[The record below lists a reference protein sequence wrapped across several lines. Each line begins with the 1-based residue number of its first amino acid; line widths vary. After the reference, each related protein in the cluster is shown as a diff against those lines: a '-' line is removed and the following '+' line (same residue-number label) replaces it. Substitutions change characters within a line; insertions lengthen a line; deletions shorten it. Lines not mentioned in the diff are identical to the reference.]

1 VNLDS
6 KSIIENTIAHDAEAE
21 RELLVVLRELITLA
35 VERPG
40 GVAIDELARRLGKDQ
55 DRRSVRELLERGR
68 LAQEDEI
75 GSVERFAVVER
86 VYDDPFAYGAPATFR
101 PPSGASTWRES
112 APSRTLTARRRY
124 CAGAAIPRP
133 SLTPSESRGRGL

>member
-1 VNLDS
+1 MNLDS

-21 RELLVVLRELITLA
+21 RELLVVLRELVTLA

-75 GSVERFAVVER
+75 GAVERFAVVER
-86 VYDDPFAYGAPATFR
+86 VYDDPFAYWRARYVPTSFGCIYLQGLSAEKGAD
-101 PPSGASTWRES
+101 S
-112 APSRTLTARRRY
+112 
-124 CAGAAIPRP
+124 
-133 SLTPSESRGRGL
+133 

>member
-1 VNLDS
+1 MKQQVPLYPTRARQAVNLDS
-6 KSIIENTIAHDAEAE
+6 KSIIEKTIAHDAEAE

-75 GSVERFAVVER
+75 GAVERFAVVER
-86 VYDDPFAYGAPATFR
+86 VYDDPFAYWRARYVPTSFGRIYLLGLGTEPDA
-101 PPSGASTWRES
+101 AS
-112 APSRTLTARRRY
+112 
-124 CAGAAIPRP
+124 
-133 SLTPSESRGRGL
+133 

>member
-1 VNLDS
+1 MNLDS

-86 VYDDPFAYGAPATFR
+86 VYDDPFAYWRARYVPTSFGRIYLEVIGAEQDAD
-101 PPSGASTWRES
+101 S
-112 APSRTLTARRRY
+112 
-124 CAGAAIPRP
+124 
-133 SLTPSESRGRGL
+133 

>member
-1 VNLDS
+1 MNLDS
-6 KSIIENTIAHDAEAE
+6 KSIIEKTIAHDAEAE
-21 RELLVVLRELITLA
+21 RELLVVLRELIALA

-75 GSVERFAVVER
+75 GANERFAVVER
-86 VYDDPFAYGAPATFR
+86 VYDDPFAYWRARYVPTSFGCIYLQGIGAEPDA
-101 PPSGASTWRES
+101 
-112 APSRTLTARRRY
+112 AR
-124 CAGAAIPRP
+124 
-133 SLTPSESRGRGL
+133 

>member
-1 VNLDS
+1 MRQGNPLRPTRARQAVNLDS
-6 KSIIENTIAHDAEAE
+6 KSIIEKTIAHDAEAE
-21 RELLVVLRELITLA
+21 RELLVVLRELVTLA

-75 GSVERFAVVER
+75 GAVERFAVVER
-86 VYDDPFAYGAPATFR
+86 VYECVLYTSD
-101 PPSGASTWRES
+101 
-112 APSRTLTARRRY
+112 
-124 CAGAAIPRP
+124 AAD
-133 SLTPSESRGRGL
+133 EERG

>member
-1 VNLDS
+1 MEEKEPHRPARARNAVNLDS
-6 KSIIENTIAHDAEAE
+6 KSIIENTVAHDVEAE
-21 RELLVVLRELITLA
+21 RELLVVLRELIALA

-75 GSVERFAVVER
+75 GTVERFAVVER
-86 VYDDPFAYGAPATFR
+86 VYDDPFAYWRARYVPTSFGCIYLQGLGAEQKAD
-101 PPSGASTWRES
+101 
-112 APSRTLTARRRY
+112 
-124 CAGAAIPRP
+124 
-133 SLTPSESRGRGL
+133 

>member
-1 VNLDS
+1 MEEKEPHRPARARNAVNLDS
-6 KSIIENTIAHDAEAE
+6 KSIIENTVAHDVEAE
-21 RELLVVLRELITLA
+21 RELLVVLSELIALA

-75 GSVERFAVVER
+75 GTVERFAVVER
-86 VYDDPFAYGAPATFR
+86 VYDDPFAYWRARYVPTSFGRIYLQGLGAEQKAD
-101 PPSGASTWRES
+101 
-112 APSRTLTARRRY
+112 
-124 CAGAAIPRP
+124 
-133 SLTPSESRGRGL
+133 

>member
-6 KSIIENTIAHDAEAE
+6 KSIIENTIAQDAAAE
-21 RELLVVLRELITLA
+21 QELLGVLRELIALA

-40 GVAIDELARRLGKDQ
+40 GVAIDELARRLNKDQ

-68 LAQEDEI
+68 LALEDEI

-86 VYDDPFAYGAPATFR
+86 VYDDPFAYWRARYVPTSFGRIYLEGIGGAQNADD
-101 PPSGASTWRES
+101 
-112 APSRTLTARRRY
+112 
-124 CAGAAIPRP
+124 
-133 SLTPSESRGRGL
+133 